1 MESER
6 VLFKRIGLTACIH
19 IGGNDPEKTEILE
32 VQERAGRIAR
42 ANVLG
47 EGGGTGLWS
56 GGAIGHGQEQRHHSD
71 RR

>member
-6 VLFKRIGLTACIH
+6 VLFKRIGLTACLH
-19 IGGNDPEKTEILE
+19 IGPAILE

-47 EGGGTGLWS
+47 EG
-56 GGAIGHGQEQRHHSD
+56 
-71 RR
+71 